1 MQITIQVLS
10 QEERNQVHER
20 SLKVLETTGVRVDS
34 AAGRRILAEAGARVN
49 DNLHLVHFPRSLV
62 DECLRLTA
70 RNFSLGARRHGWNLP
85 MNAGECTLL
94 ADGEAIQVLDRH
106 SGRHRPVT
114 PQDWH
119 EATRLIDALDEIGV
133 YWSMVQGGGSSSSMA
148 RRVRY
153 WRNIFSNFSKHVQD
167 SLYDAESAPWLLEV
181 LQVIF
186 GDRQRVRE
194 LHPWSYLL
202 CPQSPLII
210 EEKGTDGYLA
220 LQGWDVPVA
229 IMPMPLMGGTA
240 PGKMIATAIQGN
252 SEVLAALCLV
262 QAAAPGTP
270 VIYAPVLAAMN
281 PRTGLYS
288 GGAIENGLLGV
299 AVSEMARYYGL
310 PVEAS
315 GGGTDQFIPGIQAA
329 YERSLNAL
337 LPALSWPDILVGPG
351 LLGSSTILSLEQLL
365 IDVEIFR
372 MSTHAHRG
380 IESGEENWLEEVI
393 CRVGP
398 GGHYLGERSTVD
410 GIRSGEW
417 YISELGKHDA
427 QRAALSDGSPLL
439 AETRL
444 LVDEILSEHQPLPLS
459 AEAQSELCKI
469 EARAAELVDGVPGSQ
484 VA

>member
-1 MQITIQVLS
+1 MQTTIQVLS
-10 QEERNQVHER
+10 PEERSQVHER
-20 SLKVLETTGVRVDS
+20 SLKVLATTGVRVDS
-34 AAGRRILAEAGARVN
+34 AAGRRILAAAGALVN
-49 DNLHLVHFPRSLV
+49 ENLQLVCFPRSLV
-62 DECLRLTA
+62 EECLRLTA
-70 RNFSLGARRHGWNLP
+70 RNFSLGARRSGWNLP
-85 MNAGECTLL
+85 MNAGDCTLL

-106 SGRHRPVT
+106 SGQHRPVT

-133 YWSMVQGGGSSSSMA
+133 YWSMVQGGGDSGSMA

-186 GDRQRVRE
+186 GDCQRVRE
-194 LHPWSYLL
+194 LHRWSYLL
-202 CPQSPLII
+202 CPQSPLILD
-210 EEKGTDGYLA
+210 EKAIDAYLA

-252 SEVLAALCLV
+252 CEVLATLCLV

-270 VIYAPVLAAMN
+270 VIYAPVLASMN

-315 GGGTDQFIPGIQAA
+315 GGGTDQYIPGIQAA
-329 YERSLNAL
+329 YERSLNVL

-372 MSTHAHRG
+372 MSSHAHRG
-380 IESGEENWLEEVI
+380 IETGEENWLEDVI

-427 QRAALSDGSPLL
+427 QRTALSDISPLL

-444 LVDEILSEHQPLPLS
+444 LVDEILAQHQPLPLS
-459 AEAQSELCKI
+459 AEAQAELGKL
-469 EARAAELVDGVPGSQ
+469 ESRAAELVDEGLSV
-484 VA
+484 

>member
-1 MQITIQVLS
+1 MQTTIQVLS
-10 QEERNQVHER
+10 PEERHQVHER
-20 SLKVLETTGVRVDS
+20 SLKVIATTGVRVDS
-34 AAGRRILAEAGARVN
+34 AAGRRILVAAGAQSN
-49 DNLHLVHFPRSLV
+49 ENLQLVRIPRSLV
-62 DECLRLTA
+62 EECLRLTT
-70 RNFSLGARRHGWNLP
+70 RNFTLGARRPGWNLP
-85 MNAGECTLL
+85 MNAGDCTLL

-106 SGRHRPVT
+106 SGQHRPVT
-114 PQDWH
+114 PQDWR

-133 YWSMVQGGGSSSSMA
+133 YWSMVQGGGDNSSMA

-153 WRNIFSNFSKHVQD
+153 WHNIFSNFSKHVQD

-202 CPQSPLII
+202 CPQSPLILD
-210 EEKGTDGYLA
+210 EKAIDAYLA

-240 PGKMIATAIQGN
+240 PGKMIATAVQGN
-252 SEVLAALCLV
+252 CEVLATLCLV

-270 VIYAPVLAAMN
+270 VIYAPVLGAMN

-299 AVSEMARYYGL
+299 AVTEMARYYGL

-380 IESGEENWLEEVI
+380 IETSEENWLEDVI

-427 QRAALSDGSPLL
+427 QRVALSEGSPLL

-444 LVDEILSEHQPLPLS
+444 LVDEILSQHQPLPLS
-459 AEAQSELCKI
+459 AEAQAELRKI
-469 EARAAELVDGVPGSQ
+469 EARAAELADAGLSV
-484 VA
+484 